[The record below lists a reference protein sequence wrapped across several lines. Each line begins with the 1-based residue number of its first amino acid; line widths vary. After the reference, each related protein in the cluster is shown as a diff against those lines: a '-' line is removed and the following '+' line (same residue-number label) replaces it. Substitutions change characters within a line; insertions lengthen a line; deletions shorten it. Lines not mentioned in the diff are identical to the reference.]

1 MRHVLQIFLPLS
13 GRPSAA
19 ADEEGL
25 LDRVLLVRARLPH
38 EELQGPAQVQEAPA
52 APVHSALREGG
63 RRRGRVVPQPHE
75 HGWRRGLPQQQYRG
89 RRRRLNVKCN
99 EFATAT

>member
-1 MRHVLQIFLPLS
+1 MFTCHKHLS

-38 EELQGPAQVQEAPA
+38 EELQGPAQVQEAPP

-75 HGWRRGLPQQQYRG
+75 HGRRGLPQQQHRDCH
-89 RRRRLNVKCN
+89 RRLLNV
-99 EFATAT
+99 